1 MSETTLI
8 AAEVDQCAMCRVV
21 FGDPATEYRT
31 VDCSEGE
38 ALWRFQ
44 AAVAL
49 GDRCKVQRLACRRA
63 HARAD
68 DEHPHRGRGRRL
80 DSGV

>member
-49 GDRCKVQRLACRRA
+49 GDRCKVQRL
-63 HARAD
+63 D
-68 DEHPHRGRGRRL
+68 G
-80 DSGV
+80 SGDIATFPGTGKKVSI